1 MEKFGFESAV
11 HGYHVYRDV
20 WEPRIGEKLIA
31 KQEFDNPMDKFA
43 VKVTKSNKMVGHL
56 PPMFFR
62 VLAHGGEF
70 LT

>member
-11 HGYHVYRDV
+11 HMDIMFTEMHV
-20 WEPRIGEKLIA
+20 WEPWIGEKLIA

-56 PPMFFR
+56 PRKFSLVVER
-62 VLAHGGEF
+62 S
-70 LT
+70 